1 MLAMA
6 VVPGSVM
13 PDGCWVAVA
22 DGIIVIVI
30 LIIIIIIIIIITIM
44 INYDYSPEYIHN
56 MIRYMSCSAGMLS
69 SSPR

>member
-6 VVPGSVM
+6 VVAGSVM
-13 PDGCWVAVA
+13 PMVAVA
-22 DGIIVIVI
+22 DGIIVVIVI
-30 LIIIIIIIIIITIM
+30 LIIITIM

-56 MIRYMSCSAGMLS
+56 MIRYMCCSAGMLS